1 MTIRF
6 ETPHDAAAIED
17 ILDRSFAPGRE
28 RKTAYRL
35 RDGVAPIDSLSFVN
49 TLPTGAVAATLRF
62 WPIALGWERVPALL
76 LGPLAVDPALQGL
89 GFGKALM
96 RHGLAAAAADGHRIV
111 VLVGDPGYYE
121 PFGFSRA
128 MTRNLSMPGPV
139 EAHRF
144 LARELVPGALD
155 GVQGMIQRAA
165 NDPGPVLAARAG
177 AGATPMFAEP

>member
-6 ETPHDAAAIED
+6 ETPHDAAAVDD

-35 RDGVAPIDSLSFVN
+35 RDGVPPIASLSFVN
-49 TLPTGAVAATLRF
+49 TRPGGAVAATLRF
-62 WPIALGWERVPALL
+62 WPIEIGWDRVPAVL

-89 GFGKALM
+89 GYGKALM
-96 RHGLAAAAADGHRIV
+96 RHGLAAAQAEGHGIV
-111 VLVGDPGYYE
+111 VLVGDPGYYA
-121 PFGFSRA
+121 PFGFTRSL
-128 MTRNLSMPGPV
+128 TRNLALPGPV

-155 GVQGMIQRAA
+155 GVHGMIQRVQAPSGFARPPVAA
-165 NDPGPVLAARAG
+165 SLAG
-177 AGATPMFAEP
+177 IVFAEP

>member
-1 MTIRF
+1 MTIRL
-6 ETPHDAAAIED
+6 EVPHDAAAVDD

-35 RDGVAPIDSLSFVN
+35 RDGVPPIASLSFVN
-49 TLPTGAVAATLRF
+49 TLPGGGLAATLRF
-62 WPIALGWERVPALL
+62 WPIAIGWDRVPAIL

-96 RHGLAAAAADGHRIV
+96 RHGLAAAAEEGHRIV

-121 PFGFSRA
+121 PFGFTRA
-128 MTRNLSMPGPV
+128 MAENLALPGPV

-144 LARELVPGALD
+144 LARELVAGSLQ
-155 GVQGMIQRAA
+155 GVHGMIQRVEPEPAFV
-165 NDPGPVLAARAG
+165 PPCRLSG
-177 AGATPMFAEP
+177 AGLAFAEP

>member
-6 ETPHDAAAIED
+6 ETPHDAAAVDD

-35 RDGVAPIDSLSFVN
+35 RDGVDHIPHLAFVN
-49 TLPTGAVAATLRF
+49 TVPGGGVAATLRF
-62 WPIALGWERVPALL
+62 WPIAVGWERAPGLL

-121 PFGFSRA
+121 PFGFTRA
-128 MTRNLSMPGPV
+128 LTRNLAMPGPV

-144 LARELVPGALD
+144 LARELVPGARD
-155 GVQGMIQRAA
+155 GVHGMIQRASA
-165 NDPGPVLAARAG
+165 DAAFPIPAIAG
-177 AGATPMFAEP
+177 TGLPAFAEP